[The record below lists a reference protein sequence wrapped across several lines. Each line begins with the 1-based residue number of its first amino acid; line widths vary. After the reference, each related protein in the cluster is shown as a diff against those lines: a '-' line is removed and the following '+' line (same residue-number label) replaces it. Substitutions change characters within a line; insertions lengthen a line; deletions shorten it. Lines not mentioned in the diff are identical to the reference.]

1 MMTFYVSPRRRTF
14 QRMMDHWAEQRKSP
28 EACISASDVY
38 IPIDVTEEKDWY
50 EVTALV
56 PGIKPEDIDIQI
68 NDKNVCI
75 QGDFKTHAENANYLL
90 DELPNGH
97 FNRTMTM
104 PLALDAAKAEAN
116 VENGVLK
123 LRIPKA
129 EEAKPKTIK
138 IVSK

>member
-1 MMTFYVSPRRRTF
+1 MMTFYVSPRHRAF
-14 QRMMDHWAEQRKSP
+14 QRMMDRWAEQRQSP

-38 IPIDVTEEKDWY
+38 IPINVIEEKDWY
-50 EVTALV
+50 EITALV

-75 QGDFKTHAENANYLL
+75 QGDFKTQAENANHLIN
-90 DELPNGH
+90 ELPSGH

-123 LRIPKA
+123 LRVPKA